1 MHLLQVQQYFPRDGS
16 RATPP
21 HPASNFKWKDYCP
34 KAFNKLRA
42 TFHID
47 PADYMLSICGAPCC
61 RPWHTCCCVREV
73 VQWYMADLSRTAQHL
88 AWCRPRHALA

>member
-1 MHLLQVQQYFPRDGS
+1 MRLLQVQQYFPRDGS

-47 PADYMLSICGAPCC
+47 PADYMLSICGASCC
-61 RPWHTCCCVREV
+61 R
-73 VQWYMADLSRTAQHL
+73 L
-88 AWCRPRHALA
+88 

>member
-1 MHLLQVQQYFPRDGS
+1 MDLSCAVPKFLPNADLQSTASSGCAASADDCATIVACFLQAQQYFPRDGS

-47 PADYMLSICGAPCC
+47 PADYMLSICG
-61 RPWHTCCCVREV
+61 T
-73 VQWYMADLSRTAQHL
+73 L
-88 AWCRPRHALA
+88 